1 MIECPG
7 CGNNLIYDIA
17 RQKMY
22 CNACGC
28 MYEPENMDKKKDADS
43 TEMEINQFVC
53 PQYGRDLQHR

>member
-22 CNACGC
+22 CNACGSV
-28 MYEPENMDKKKDADS
+28 YVPENVDKQKDGTDGS
-43 TEMEINQFVC
+43 EMEINQFIC
-53 PQYGRDLQHR
+53 PQCA